1 MTKNSWF
8 SARLLFES
16 RHPDETDV
24 EKVFEDRIVLLEA
37 DDEHE
42 AEREARKLGSKS
54 REEYKNQF
62 GNRVI
67 WEFVE
72 LLDLVPLT
80 TEDIA
85 HGSELYS
92 QFLDEQDLAA
102 VRRSLEPGKLGN
114 DSETA

>member
-1 MTKNSWF
+1 MPNF
-8 SARLLFES
+8 LSARLLFEAK
-16 RHPDETDV
+16 HPDEEGL
-24 EKVFEDRIVLLEA
+24 EKVYEDRIVLLEA
-37 DDEHE
+37 DDEDGAESE
-42 AEREARKLGSKS
+42 AMKLGSKS

-67 WEFVE
+67 WEFIEV
-72 LLDLVPLT
+72 LDLVTLDT
-80 TEDIA
+80 DDIG

-114 DSETA
+114 DSEIS